1 MKYLVLIAL
10 LALPATPL
18 ARPVCNPDGAQAEL
32 NACAAEKLAL
42 ADADLNRV
50 YRAVLE
56 RLADNGL
63 ATQRL
68 RNAQRLWIQL
78 RDADIQARYPVPDGG
93 DARMHHGS
101 IYPLLVLTAKAEATR
116 ARSAWLRR
124 HFLENE
130 EGQL

>member
-56 RLADNGL
+56 RLADDGL

-93 DARMHHGS
+93 DARMLHGS

>member
-18 ARPVCNPDGAQAEL
+18 ARPVCNPDGSQAEL

-78 RDADIQARYPVPDGG
+78 RDADIEARYPVPDGG

>member
-93 DARMHHGS
+93 DAEIGEVGHFKNS
-101 IYPLLVLTAKAEATR
+101 VIPAKAGTQLLREPP
-116 ARSAWLRR
+116 RSTV
-124 HFLENE
+124 
-130 EGQL
+130 G